1 MHKKLS
7 RIVCAVLCTVL
18 LAACGRQEPETP
30 AVRRVFLMYS
40 AAFSNLSPNI
50 HHNEEQLCEGELP
63 FVGSDDVLL
72 IYSHH
77 TIRYG
82 VYDYPTN
89 PILCRAYKDLS
100 GQVRKDTL
108 IVYPDTDIS
117 ASPETLRKVLCD
129 VQELFPASNYGLLV
143 SSHAK
148 GWIPSGYT
156 ETQYNIFS
164 VSESTKELGI
174 EMVDNSG
181 IDLKDLP
188 GAIPMHLEF
197 FIMDA
202 CLMGCV
208 EVAYEIK
215 DKCDYIVFSPTE
227 ILSTGFIYTPMLKRL
242 LGADKAN
249 LQAIC
254 EDYMDYYQS
263 QSGTYKSATITLV
276 DCSKLDA
283 LASACAPLTDKYR
296 DALGNLDRSKIQP
309 YFYNELHWFYDLRDI
324 FAQAGAGEVE
334 LSRLDQALADCV
346 LYKGATDSF
355 FGLKLERVCGMS
367 SYIPMK
373 ERETLNQYY
382 KTLSWNKAISLI
394 Q

>member
-1 MHKKLS
+1 MKKTLS
-7 RIVCAVLCTVL
+7 RIFCAAICIVL
-18 LAACGRQEPETP
+18 LAACGRQDPEAP

-50 HHNEEQLCEGELP
+50 HRNEEQLCDGELP

-77 TIRYG
+77 TVRSG
-82 VYDYPTN
+82 VYDYPTS

-100 GQVRKDTL
+100 GQIRKDTL

-129 VQELFPASNYGLLV
+129 VQDLFPASKYGLLI

-148 GWIPSGYT
+148 GWIPPGYT

-164 VSESTKELGI
+164 VPESTKELGI
-174 EMVDNSG
+174 EMADNSG

-188 GAIPMHLEF
+188 DAIPMHLEF

-215 DKCDYIVFSPTE
+215 DKCDYLVFSPTE
-227 ILSTGFIYTPMLKRL
+227 ILSLGLIYTPMLKRL
-242 LGADKAN
+242 LGADQAN
-249 LQAIC
+249 LWAIC
-254 EDYMDYYQS
+254 EDYMSYYES
-263 QSGTYKSATITLV
+263 QSGSYKSATITLV
-276 DCSKLDA
+276 DCRKMDA
-283 LASACAPLTDKYR
+283 LATICATLNAKYR
-296 DALGNLDRSKIQP
+296 SAINNLDRSKVQP
-309 YFYNELHWFYDLRDI
+309 YFYNELHWFFDLRDI
-324 FAQAGAGEVE
+324 YAQAGAGEVE
-334 LSRLDQALADCV
+334 LARLDEALADCV
-346 LYKGATDSF
+346 LYKGATPTF
-355 FGLKLERVCGMS
+355 FSLKLERVCGLS

-373 ERETLNQYY
+373 EREALNKYY
-382 KTLSWNKAISLI
+382 KTLSWNKATGLI